1 MVDISSA
8 ARGEQGW
15 PPLCLLKVLVLARWY
30 DLSDVK
36 LAEARGDLAHRK
48 PLILRQPQYRSY
60 VLHGHS
66 PHLFASRHRLSQSN
80 QDRQDALT
88 QQALTNPSQTRTRVR
103 ELAESLSGISEIRKL
118 VRRGLADRLFD
129 SITAQLRQRHVSVKQ
144 GTLVD
149 ATIIASASKADG
161 DARWVKHKNRKAVM
175 ATRPVLHRT
184 KPPIWWR

>member
-66 PHLFASRHRLSQSN
+66 PHLLASRHRLSQSN

-129 SITAQLRQRHVSVKQ
+129 SITAQLD
-144 GTLVD
+144 T
-149 ATIIASASKADG
+149 SKNLLRIGRDLIHCTFSADG
-161 DARWVKHKNRKAVM
+161 DGYVR
-175 ATRPVLHRT
+175 AT
-184 KPPIWWR
+184 